1 MRTCLSAVRERPPRG
16 SDLGPATRCD
26 PSFVV
31 DYAFRELPCGNV
43 TEVSCAGSSTHEHSA
58 EPAIELSEY
67 EVNRAPASFNLHY
80 FLKVMD
86 PLACFFVLVL
96 GGEVYE
102 TAKLLRGHWFG
113 LRGPIRLFG
122 FLSL

>member
-1 MRTCLSAVRERPPRG
+1 MTSLRLNH
-16 SDLGPATRCD
+16 SDLVKFHVQAHPLTTLL
-26 PSFVV
+26 S
-31 DYAFRELPCGNV
+31 LQLK
-43 TEVSCAGSSTHEHSA
+43 A
-58 EPAIELSEY
+58 EEF
-67 EVNRAPASFNLHY
+67 EVNRALASFNLHY
-80 FLKVMD
+80 FQISMD
-86 PLACFFVLVL
+86 PLACFFVLIL

>member
-1 MRTCLSAVRERPPRG
+1 MTREKVLLFGAIILSSSTMPSER
-16 SDLGPATRCD
+16 LLA
-26 PSFVV
+26 
-31 DYAFRELPCGNV
+31 

-86 PLACFFVLVL
+86 PLACFFVVIL

>member
-1 MRTCLSAVRERPPRG
+1 MGRTLTREN
-16 SDLGPATRCD
+16 GPATRFD
-26 PSFVV
+26 PSVFV
-31 DYAFRELPCGNV
+31 DYAYSETCPLRPN
-43 TEVSCAGSSTHEHSA
+43 EVSPAGSSTHEHSA

-86 PLACFFVLVL
+86 PLACFFVVVL
-96 GGEVYE
+96 GGEVWE
-102 TAKLLRGHWFG
+102 TAKLLRGSWFG

>member
-1 MRTCLSAVRERPPRG
+1 MTTLRLNH
-16 SDLGPATRCD
+16 SDLVK
-26 PSFVV
+26 FH
-31 DYAFRELPCGNV
+31 L
-43 TEVSCAGSSTHEHSA
+43 AGSSTHELSSLSLQLKA
-58 EPAIELSEY
+58 EEF
-67 EVNRAPASFNLHY
+67 EVNRALASFNLHY
-80 FLKVMD
+80 FQISMD
-86 PLACFFVLVL
+86 PLACFFVLIL

>member
-1 MRTCLSAVRERPPRG
+1 MLA
-16 SDLGPATRCD
+16 
-26 PSFVV
+26 
-31 DYAFRELPCGNV
+31 
-43 TEVSCAGSSTHEHSA
+43 TEVSSAGSSTHEHSA
-58 EPAIELSEY
+58 ACHELSEY

-80 FLKVMD
+80 FQISMD
-86 PLACFFVLVL
+86 PLACFFVLIL

-122 FLSL
+122 FLSLSDERAVARRQHGLALGGPPARRAPP

>member
-1 MRTCLSAVRERPPRG
+1 MLSER
-16 SDLGPATRCD
+16 LLA
-26 PSFVV
+26 
-31 DYAFRELPCGNV
+31 
-43 TEVSCAGSSTHEHSA
+43 TEVSSAGSSTHEHSA

-86 PLACFFVLVL
+86 PLACFFVVVL
-96 GGEVYE
+96 GGEVWE
-102 TAKLLRGHWFG
+102 TAKLLRGSFWAS
-113 LRGPIRLFG
+113 RGPIRLFG

>member
-1 MRTCLSAVRERPPRG
+1 MQLR
-16 SDLGPATRCD
+16 LGEFET
-26 PSFVV
+26 
-31 DYAFRELPCGNV
+31 
-43 TEVSCAGSSTHEHSA
+43 
-58 EPAIELSEY
+58 
-67 EVNRAPASFNLHY
+67 NRALANVNHTF
-80 FLKVMD
+80 KAMD
-86 PLACFFVLVL
+86 PLACFFVVIL